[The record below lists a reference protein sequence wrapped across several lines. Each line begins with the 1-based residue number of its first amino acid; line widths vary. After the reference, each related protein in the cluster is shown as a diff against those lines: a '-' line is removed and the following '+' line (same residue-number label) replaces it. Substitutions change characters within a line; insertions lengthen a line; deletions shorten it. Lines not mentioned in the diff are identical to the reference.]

1 MAIVVN
7 HPVLGEV
14 SFPDSYTME
23 QIDAELLEIGAFA
36 LEEKSSGEVFFNQM
50 GEGLESTV
58 EGIGQMLGITDYTQ
72 EDYVDEFRNRVE
84 IAQNPVA
91 GLGGYIVGSI
101 LDPVTLPAAFF
112 KPIVVGGKLATG
124 LTRGTIAGAAGG
136 VVEPVYE
143 EFGDD
148 RLTNTAVGSIFGFG
162 VGGALNRII
171 ASDVATK
178 VTKADADEAVDEALD
193 DVANVVDATPTA
205 RVTEEEAPDPFQTA
219 YDEMID
225 ELDDDVRQALPDKPR
240 VRVTQT
246 DEGTKMELVAPEQPQ
261 AVLPRELAGA
271 KPRMSGTVIEFNN
284 DLEKSLYI
292 IGKNT
297 TKSARHDDY
306 VSFVKQ
312 ATGLDEASV
321 NALARNVHK
330 DILQDL
336 KKQGIARGAKGE
348 RPETMTPAISES
360 LQPIVERPPQIL
372 STRTVAPQP
381 APLQAPPKPRIRV
394 KAKTQAQSTPITDA
408 LEGVQGSVGAMQT
421 SRVQRRTDMNL
432 SFAELGRLRSEGFG
446 APRTRAE
453 RRSGR
458 FETDPDTGEQVY
470 IPSVTPRRVPDAV
483 PEYDFPE
490 GPIRNFFAK
499 VVQSTAKTRRVAN
512 QVRGRVDTRGKGT
525 KLARTNAATRLAK
538 NLRDQGKS
546 ISDYLAE
553 AKRISPTDVYV
564 YGRLVKPQIDEM
576 MADATRVYDDLVE
589 SYGSADDIPKKVF
602 EDLIGEYMNA
612 MLLHMKMSGRVTEA
626 SDVLNAKRF
635 LLDDFKKDDKIK
647 QLLGV
652 RCL

>member
-1 MAIVVN
+1 MAIIVN

-14 SFPDSYTME
+14 SFPDDYTME

-72 EDYVDEFRNRVE
+72 ADYADEFRNRVE

-124 LTRGTIAGAAGG
+124 LTRGAVAGAAGG

-148 RLTNTAVGSIFGFG
+148 RAFNTAMGTIFGG
-162 VGGALNRII
+162 ALGTALNRIV
-171 ASDVATK
+171 ASDVAAKTTK
-178 VTKADADEAVDEALD
+178 LDTDEAVEEALD
-193 DVANVVDATPTA
+193 DVANAVDTTPTA

-271 KPRMSGTVIEFNN
+271 KPRFQKTELSFNN
-284 DLEKSLYI
+284 DIEKSLYI
-292 IGKNT
+292 IGKST

-312 ATGLDEASV
+312 ATGLDEGSIQ
-321 NALARNVHK
+321 ALARQVHK
-330 DILQDL
+330 DIIQDVRA
-336 KKQGIARGAKGE
+336 QGISKGAQGE
-348 RPETMTPAISES
+348 RPAVITPTMSRS
-360 LQPIVERPPQIL
+360 LRPVLERPPQIL

-381 APLQAPPKPRIRV
+381 APVKAPPKPRIRV
-394 KAKTQAQSTPITDA
+394 KAKTQEQSTPITDA

-421 SRVQRRTDMNL
+421 SRVQRRTDLDL
-432 SFAELGRLRSEGFG
+432 SPAELGRLRSEGFG

-458 FETDPDTGEQVY
+458 FETDPETGEQVY

-576 MADATRVYDDLVE
+576 MADATRVYDDLLEV
-589 SYGSADDIPKKVF
+589 YGSADDIPKKVF

-612 MLLHMKMSGRVTEA
+612 ILLHMKMSGRETEA
-626 SDVLNAKRF
+626 SDILNAKRF

-647 QLLGV
+647 RLLGV